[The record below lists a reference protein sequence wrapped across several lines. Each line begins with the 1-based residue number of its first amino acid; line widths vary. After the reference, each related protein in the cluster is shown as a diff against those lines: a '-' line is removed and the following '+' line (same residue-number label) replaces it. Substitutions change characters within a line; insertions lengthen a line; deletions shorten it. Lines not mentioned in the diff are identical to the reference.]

1 MSDGPF
7 SHAGLAACHLKALE
21 SLGDPSFSDKERSN
35 ILSHAVVTDVTKSG
49 AMAFIQ
55 DWFAS
60 DVNGTLPGI
69 LDRDLDETLAKHGEP
84 PFVHMLKQEIDYSH
98 DSDMLTGHWNVK
110 PLDRALKR
118 QLDGTCQNLEA
129 VILKTRELG
138 KISADKA
145 VEMRRNLNPAK
156 EGVSI
161 RGLRKE
167 LLTEKDD
174 AFKSSVAKRQGVDQ
188 GPAL

>member
-7 SHAGLAACHLKALE
+7 SHAGLAAPHLKALE
-21 SLGDPSFSDKERSN
+21 SLGDPSISDKERSN

-49 AMAFIQ
+49 AMAVIQ
-55 DWFAS
+55 DWFAF

-84 PFVHMLKQEIDYSH
+84 PFVHMLRQEINCSQDT
-98 DSDMLTGHWNVK
+98 DMSTGHWNVK

-118 QLDGTCQNLEA
+118 QIEGMCQNFEA
-129 VILKTRELG
+129 AIMTARELG

-145 VEMRRNLNPAK
+145 VVMRRNLNPAR

-161 RGLRKE
+161 RGIRKE
-167 LLTEKDD
+167 LLAENND
-174 AFKSSVAKRQGVDQ
+174 AFKSSVAKRQGIDQ